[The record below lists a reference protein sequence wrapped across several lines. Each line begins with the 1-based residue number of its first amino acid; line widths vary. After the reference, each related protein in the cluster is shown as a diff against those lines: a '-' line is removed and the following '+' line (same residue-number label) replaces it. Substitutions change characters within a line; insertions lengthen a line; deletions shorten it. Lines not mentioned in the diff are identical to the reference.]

1 MNFTI
6 VQIFLAATLCLA
18 KASYYAGPPA
28 HVQLSGDG
36 KYLLDTPE
44 VAHAKAAHLAAHAQA
59 STVHGAWAPA
69 GYAGAPAAYGGH
81 YGAPAAGLIKYGP
94 APLAHDGRV
103 VDTPEVAHL
112 KAAHAAAHANAAHGA
127 YAHGPV
133 GHIAHGAPL
142 AYAAPIAHGAGYAAG
157 YGKWTGPPLIRAYFL
172 FLQIPLVIAAH
183 IQLTHDG
190 QYVVDTPEVQHA
202 RAAHLSQYAA
212 AAHAAASSPE
222 EPWGAHGH
230 GWH

>member
-1 MNFTI
+1 MQSMI
-6 VQIFLAATLCLA
+6 ILAVSLCLA
-18 KASYYAGPPA
+18 QASLYPGPPA
-28 HVQLSGDG
+28 HIQLSSDG

-69 GYAGAPAAYGGH
+69 AGAGYSGGPGGYAAGH

-127 YAHGPV
+127 
-133 GHIAHGAPL
+133 IAHGAPGFGHGAIGYGAPQ
-142 AYAAPIAHGAGYAAG
+142 AYAAAPIAHGAGYASG
-157 YGKWTGPPLIRAYFL
+157 YGKWNGP
-172 FLQIPLVIAAH
+172 AAH

-202 RAAHLSQYAA
+202 RAAHLAQYAH
-212 AAHAAASSPE
+212 AAHAAASAPE
-222 EPWGAHGH
+222 EPWGQQSY